1 MILRSSCR
9 GTLPQSSTRK
19 KCSLNREP
27 VRFRS
32 DFRPEPLAPV
42 PAKHGHGQDS
52 IVPELRSA
60 SVACR
65 VRYCLTAEFSTTL
78 SSPSV
83 SNGML
88 CYDSGDSNSQ
98 PYFTAALVCSRWVQ
112 LSSENLTDPELGALD
127 ILGCRRANFKRAI
140 CIRAAAMA
148 AQPLINHDGLQQTGQ
163 RT

>member
-1 MILRSSCR
+1 M
-9 GTLPQSSTRK
+9 
-19 KCSLNREP
+19 P
-27 VRFRS
+27 VYVIAACV
-32 DFRPEPLAPV
+32 L
-42 PAKHGHGQDS
+42 
-52 IVPELRSA
+52 L
-60 SVACR
+60 ACR
-65 VRYCLTAEFSTTL
+65 IFNNIILLIGLLLE
-78 SSPSV
+78 
-83 SNGML
+83 ME

-112 LSSENLTDPELGALD
+112 LSAEKLTDPELGALD